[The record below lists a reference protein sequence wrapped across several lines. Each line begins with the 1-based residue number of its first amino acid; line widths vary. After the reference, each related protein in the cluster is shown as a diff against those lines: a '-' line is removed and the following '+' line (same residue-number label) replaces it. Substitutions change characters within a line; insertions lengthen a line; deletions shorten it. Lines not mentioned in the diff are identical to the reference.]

1 MPEKRCLTFDAVGG
15 RFAPVIREVPAD
27 LDTPLSCYLKLAQ
40 GRYSYLLE
48 SVQGG
53 EKWGRYSLIGL
64 PARICLR
71 MFGREVTIERDG
83 AIIERGQTDDILA
96 TVRAFKARF
105 EVLPDAA
112 LPKFHGGLV
121 GYFGYETVRHIEP
134 TLGENAKPDETGGPD
149 ALFLVS
155 EDVVVFDN
163 LRGTL
168 SLVVHA
174 DIAEGE
180 AGRLRAERRLDEL
193 EGALR
198 EPIATPMFLPGS
210 KRAVREEDFVSG
222 FTQAGFEAAV
232 ERSRA
237 YIAAGDI
244 MQVALSQRLSAPA
257 AFTPLDLYRALRRI
271 NPSPY
276 MYLFDLGEF
285 HVVGSSP
292 EILAKLEGREVVVRP
307 IAGTRPRSQ
316 DGEKDAAL
324 AAELLADPKERAE
337 HVMLVDLGRNDI
349 GRVAET
355 GSVAVTDRMTIERYS
370 HVMHL
375 VSHITGRLRPGL
387 DAFDVLRATFPAG
400 TLTGAPKI
408 RAMEIIDELEPVRR
422 GLYGG
427 AVGYIGWDGNM
438 DMAIAIRTAVV
449 RNGRL
454 FLQVGAGIVADSV
467 PEREWDETMN
477 KARAMIK
484 AAELAA
490 SGFGSKDKA
499 HEGTVAAPKT
509 GDL

>member
-1 MPEKRCLTFDAVGG
+1 MTEKRCLTFDAVGG

-174 DIAEGE
+174 DIAAGE

-337 HVMLVDLGRNDI
+337 HVMLVDLGRNDV

-355 GSVAVTDRMTIERYS
+355 GSVAVTDCMTIERYS

-375 VSHITGRLRPGL
+375 VSHVTGRLRPGL

-400 TLTGAPKI
+400 TLTGAPKV

-422 GLYGG
+422 GLYAG
-427 AVGYIGWDGNM
+427 AVGYIGWNGNM

-454 FLQVGAGIVADSV
+454 FLQVGAGIVADSI
-467 PEREWDETMN
+467 PEREWEETMN

-484 AAELAA
+484 AAGLAA
-490 SGFGSKDKA
+490 SGFGSGDKTY
-499 HEGTVAAPKT
+499 EGTAAPKA
-509 GDL
+509 GDR

>member
-1 MPEKRCLTFDAVGG
+1 MTEKRCLTFDAVGG

-174 DIAEGE
+174 DIAAGE

-316 DGEKDAAL
+316 DEEKDAAL

-337 HVMLVDLGRNDI
+337 HVMLVDLGRNDV

-355 GSVAVTDRMTIERYS
+355 GSVAVTDCMTIERYS

-375 VSHITGRLRPGL
+375 VSHVTGRLRPGL

-400 TLTGAPKI
+400 TLTGAPKV

-422 GLYGG
+422 GLYAG
-427 AVGYIGWDGNM
+427 AVGYIGWNGNM

-454 FLQVGAGIVADSV
+454 FLQVGAGIVADSI
-467 PEREWDETMN
+467 PEREWEETMN

-484 AAELAA
+484 AAGLAA
-490 SGFGSKDKA
+490 SGFGSGDKTY
-499 HEGTVAAPKT
+499 EGTAAPKA
-509 GDL
+509 GDR

>member
-1 MPEKRCLTFDAVGG
+1 MPEKRSLTFDVIGG
-15 RFAPVIREVPAD
+15 RLAPVVREVPAD

-48 SVQGG
+48 SVHGG

-64 PARICLR
+64 PARTCLR
-71 MFGREVTIERDG
+71 LFGREVTVERDG
-83 AIIERGQTDDILA
+83 KIIERGWTDDILA

-105 EVLPDAA
+105 EVLQDPG
-112 LPKFHGGLV
+112 LPRFHGGLV
-121 GYFGYETVRHIEP
+121 GYFGYETVRHIET
-134 TLGENAKPDETGGPD
+134 TLGENLKPDEIGGPD

-155 EDVVVFDN
+155 EDVVIFDN

-174 DIAEGE
+174 DVSEGE
-180 AGRLRAERRLDEL
+180 TGRARAERRLDEL

-198 EPIATPMFLPGS
+198 EPITAPMFGHKSPQ
-210 KRAVREEDFVSG
+210 AVREADFVSG
-222 FTQAGFEAAV
+222 FTRSGFEAAV
-232 ERSRA
+232 ERSRE

-244 MQVALSQRLSAPA
+244 MQVALSQRLSAQA
-257 AFTPLDLYRALRRI
+257 TFTPLDLYRALRRI

-276 MYLFDLGEF
+276 MYLLDLGEF

-292 EILAKLEGREVVVRP
+292 EILAKLDGREVAVRP

-316 DGEKDAAL
+316 DDARDAQL

-467 PEREWDETMN
+467 PKREWDETMN

>member
-1 MPEKRCLTFDAVGG
+1 MPEKRCLTCNAVGG
-15 RFAPVIREVPAD
+15 RLTPVIREVPAD

-53 EKWGRYSLIGL
+53 EKWGRYSVIGL
-64 PARICLR
+64 PARLCLQL
-71 MFGREVTIERDG
+71 FGHEVALERDG
-83 AIIERGQTDDILA
+83 VVIERGWTDDILA

-105 EVLPDAA
+105 EVLPDPA
-112 LPKFHGGLV
+112 LPRFHGGLV

-134 TLGENAKPDETGGPD
+134 TLGENHKPDEIGGPD

-155 EDVVVFDN
+155 EELVIFDN

-168 SLVVHA
+168 SLVVYA
-174 DIAEGE
+174 DAASGE
-180 AGRLRAERRLDEL
+180 AGRAQANRRLDEL

-198 EPIATPMFLPGS
+198 EPIAAPMSPPGTA
-210 KRAVREEDFVSG
+210 RAVREADFVSG
-222 FTQAGFEAAV
+222 FTRSGFEAAV
-232 ERSRA
+232 ERSRE

-244 MQVALSQRLSAPA
+244 MQVALSQRLSAPMG
-257 AFTPLDLYRALRRI
+257 FTPLDLYRALRRI

-292 EILAKLEGREVVVRP
+292 EILAKLEGREVAVRP
-307 IAGTRPRSQ
+307 IAGTRPRSE
-316 DGEKDAAL
+316 DSERDAAL

-337 HVMLVDLGRNDI
+337 HVMLVDLGRNDV

-355 GSVAVTDRMTIERYS
+355 GSVAVTDCMTIERYS

-375 VSHITGRLRPGL
+375 VSHVTGRLRPGL

-400 TLTGAPKI
+400 TLTGAPKV
-408 RAMEIIDELEPVRR
+408 RAMEIIDELEPVKR
-422 GLYGG
+422 GLYAG
-427 AVGYIGWDGNM
+427 AVGYIGWNGNM

-484 AAELAA
+484 AAELAV
-490 SGFGSKDKA
+490 SGFGSRDKA
-499 HEGTVAAPKT
+499 HEGAPAAPKA